1 MASAHPRMS
10 RVGSGLWIALKASDV
25 MKEINLLDSLDKTIE
40 LEKFNFNFVFCF
52 NMTKEF

>member
-1 MASAHPRMS
+1 
-10 RVGSGLWIALKASDV
+10 
-25 MKEINLLDSLDKTIE
+25 MKEINFLDSLDKTIE